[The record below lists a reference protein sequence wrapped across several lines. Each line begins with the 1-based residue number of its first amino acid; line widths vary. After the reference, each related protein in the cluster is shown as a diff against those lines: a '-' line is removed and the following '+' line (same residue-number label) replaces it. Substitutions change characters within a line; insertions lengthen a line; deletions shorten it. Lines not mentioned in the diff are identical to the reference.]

1 MLDQKE
7 NEILSYIVS
16 ECDDGYK
23 VMYKDDFEDFFV
35 SKFGKTKKLRLEQI
49 LTHLKNLNYV
59 DIKYM
64 DEEKVCVCATEQSK
78 LLFED
83 EIKEKSKIKKI
94 KQKIAILLAFVL
106 IFALI
111 GSFLG
116 TLLCTIMLR

>member
-7 NEILSYIVS
+7 NGILSYIVS

-23 VMYKDDFEDFFV
+23 VIYKDDFEDFFV

-49 LTHLKNLNYV
+49 LTHLKNLSFV
-59 DIKYM
+59 DIKYI
-64 DEEKVCVCATEQSK
+64 DEEKVCVCPTEQSK
-78 LLFED
+78 ILFED
-83 EIKEKSKIKKI
+83 EKKEKLKIKKNRL
-94 KQKIAILLAFVL
+94 KIVILLVFVF